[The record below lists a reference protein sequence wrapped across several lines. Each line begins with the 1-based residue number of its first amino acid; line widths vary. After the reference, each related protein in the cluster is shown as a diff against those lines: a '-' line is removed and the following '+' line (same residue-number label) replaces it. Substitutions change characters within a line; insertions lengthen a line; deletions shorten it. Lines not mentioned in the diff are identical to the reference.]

1 MGEKITL
8 GKLRVRCRFTA
19 VTLLDCNIHEKYGD
33 YTRAEIVCTVR
44 GKEARAV
51 FSDTGK
57 NSLEIYAIEDS
68 GREEVLFTGLILR
81 AELKEEGQYAQLS
94 LHAASNTWLMDAKRK
109 SRSFQN
115 TALTYQD
122 IAKEVVGEYGA
133 DMQWNLPNCSIGSPL
148 IQYQETDYRFLK
160 RIFSHLKG
168 EIVSVDTAQKPC
180 FLAGLGR
187 GKDAGSLNLKEHTYS
202 LISYRD
208 DKRKDQSRQE
218 MQTGY
223 RIEGRDRMKVG
234 DIVRIEGREYR
245 VMEAE
250 TVFIQ
255 NILHCN
261 YRIFPRKCFEKERI
275 PAYGLKGVSLTGKV
289 IKADQELVRLHL
301 DIDREQEVSAAYDF
315 PWKPITGN
323 LFYCM
328 PETGTRAALYFGKEE
343 EHSGVVIMNIRENG
357 EYCGETADYHDRYFT
372 SQNNKRMY
380 LKPSEMGFIN
390 RTDQNAEI
398 ALKDSASVQV
408 RTNHK
413 ISVLAEGQV
422 ELKGR
427 NVTMETPKEATLV
440 RKDVI
445 SPTVINLC
453 NDVDIIGESGSFSS
467 NNEAIPKKKGSKKQ
481 ENIEPYDL
489 SGIYEGILSCIP
501 AEQTGDALTDAV
513 IGSLP
518 ILITGGNRK

>member
-33 YTRAEIVCTVR
+33 HTRAEIVCTVR
-44 GKEARAV
+44 GEEARAV

-94 LHAASNTWLMDAKRK
+94 LQAVSNTWLMDVKRK

-122 IAKEVVGEYGA
+122 IAKKVIGEYGA
-133 DMQWNLPNCSIGSPL
+133 DMQWNLPDCAIGSPL
-148 IQYQETDYRFLK
+148 IQYRETDYRFLK

-187 GKDAGSLNLKEHTYS
+187 GKDAGSLNLKEHIYS

-218 MQTGY
+218 RQTGY

-234 DIVRIEGREYR
+234 DIVRIEGREYH
-245 VMEAE
+245 VMETE
-250 TVFIQ
+250 TVFIK

-261 YRIFPRKCFEKERI
+261 YRVFPGKCFDQERI

-289 IKADQELVRLHL
+289 IKTNQELVRLHL

-328 PETGTRAALYFGKEE
+328 PETGTRAALYFGKAEE
-343 EHSGVVIMNIRENG
+343 YSGVVIMNIRENG

-380 LKPSEMGFIN
+380 LKPSEMGFLN

-398 ALKDSASVQV
+398 AFKDSASVQV
-408 RTNHK
+408 KTNHK

-427 NVTMETPKEATLV
+427 NVTVETPKEATLV

-445 SPTVINLC
+445 APTVINLC
-453 NDVDIIGESGSFSS
+453 NAFDAIGAAGNFTSTEPVAEKKRRMPGIVSQEERYSLDGAV
-467 NNEAIPKKKGSKKQ
+467 EAILSNIPDNSGEDPVLAGIAGSM
-481 ENIEPYDL
+481 P
-489 SGIYEGILSCIP
+489 
-501 AEQTGDALTDAV
+501 AV
-513 IGSLP
+513 ILK
-518 ILITGGNRK
+518 TK

>member
-8 GKLRVRCRFTA
+8 GRLRIRCRFTA
-19 VTLLDCNIHEKYGD
+19 VTLLDCNIHEKYGEH
-33 YTRAEIVCTVR
+33 TRAEIVCVVR

-57 NSLEIYAIEDS
+57 NSLEIYAIEES
-68 GREEVLFTGLILR
+68 GREEVLFTGLILC

-94 LHAASNTWLMDAKRK
+94 LLAVSNTWLMDVKRK

-122 IAKEVVGEYGA
+122 IAKEVIGEYGA
-133 DMQWNLPNCSIGSPL
+133 DMQWNLPDCPTGSPL
-148 IQYQETDYRFLK
+148 IQYRETDYRFLK

-168 EIVSVDTAQKPC
+168 EIISADTAQKPC

-187 GKDAGSLNLKEHTYS
+187 GKDTGSLNLKEHTYS

-208 DKRKDQSRQE
+208 DKRRDQSRQE
-218 MQTGY
+218 RQSGY
-223 RIEGRDRMKVG
+223 LIEGMDRMKVG
-234 DIVRIEGREYR
+234 DIVQIEGREYH
-245 VMEAE
+245 VMETE
-250 TVFIQ
+250 TVIIQ

-261 YRIFPRKCFEKERI
+261 YRVFPRKCFDQERI

-289 IKADQELVRLHL
+289 IKSNQELVRLHL

-343 EHSGVVIMNIRENG
+343 EYSGVVIMNIRENG
-357 EYCGETADYHDRYFT
+357 EYCGETADCHDRYFT

-380 LKPSEMGFIN
+380 LKPSEMGFLN

-398 ALKDSASVQV
+398 AFKDGASVQV
-408 RTNHK
+408 KTNHK

-422 ELKGR
+422 ELKGK
-427 NVTMETPKEATLV
+427 NVTVQTPKEATLV

-445 SPTVINLC
+445 APTVINLC
-453 NDVDIIGESGSFSS
+453 NAFDAIGAAGNFTSTEPVA
-467 NNEAIPKKKGSKKQ
+467 EKKRRMPGTVSQ
-481 ENIEPYDL
+481 EERYSLDGAV
-489 SGIYEGILSCIP
+489 SAILSNIP
-501 AEQTGDALTDAV
+501 ENSGEDPILTKIAGSMPAV
-513 IGSLP
+513 IS
-518 ILITGGNRK
+518 KAK